1 MRPIDADAL
10 WFAYKKTK
18 ESKGQPI
25 DTDILDLILES
36 RTILRDE
43 LPEDNCGD

>member
-1 MRPIDADAL
+1 MRPIDGDAL
-10 WFAYKKTK
+10 WLGYKKTK
-18 ESKGQPI
+18 ERKGEPI
-25 DTDILDLILES
+25 DPDVIGLILES